1 MMLDFLYSPT
11 GLFLLLFLGRVII
24 FTTME
29 KIWPARPLSYRAVVR
44 NDLMASG
51 AYAYVVFPI
60 AGHLSRKVTGY
71 HPFPA
76 SILELPLI
84 LRVGLYFL
92 LADFGHYWI
101 HRLVHPM
108 ALAGS

>member
-1 MMLDFLYSPT
+1 KIIFDFFFSPT
-11 GLFLLLFLGRVII
+11 GLFVLLFFGRVII

-29 KIWPARPLSYRAVVR
+29 MIWPARPLSYRAVVR
-44 NDLMASG
+44 NALCASVAYGYVIFRG
-51 AYAYVVFPI
+51 AC
-60 AGHLSRKVTGY
+60 HLSRMVTGY

-76 SILELPLI
+76 SILELPLV

-101 HRLVHPM
+101 HRLMHTRW
-108 ALAGS
+108 LW